1 MGHKDILSLTI
12 GQVNVY
18 EYGLVGRTLAPSSIL
33 VTYDDLARGWG
44 SAYDR
49 KVNLPSAAVFQF
61 NLSVDYPLSVK
72 ANYHVFPTELG
83 NLFTYNKLILPPI
96 IILVL

>member
-1 MGHKDILSLTI
+1 MPSSVKFIWSSMSKGGMVSLTI

-33 VTYDDLARGWG
+33 VTYDGLARGWG

-49 KVNLPSAAVFQF
+49 KVYQW
-61 NLSVDYPLSVK
+61 
-72 ANYHVFPTELG
+72 
-83 NLFTYNKLILPPI
+83 I
-96 IILVL
+96 IFCTP